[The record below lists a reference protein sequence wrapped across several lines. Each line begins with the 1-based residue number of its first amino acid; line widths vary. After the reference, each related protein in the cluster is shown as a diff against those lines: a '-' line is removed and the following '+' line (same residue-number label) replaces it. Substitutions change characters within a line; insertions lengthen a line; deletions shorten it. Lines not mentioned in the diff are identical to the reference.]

1 MRNPKE
7 LKEENIEIVFFFA
20 FRYILPFFP
29 TLKEKEENSALP
41 TTPFHRTN
49 KKKLHHY
56 HQCFFSTLLDNDV
69 GSLRHVETVKEL

>member
-20 FRYILPFFP
+20 FRYILPVFP

-41 TTPFHRTN
+41 TTRFTVQTRRN
-49 KKKLHHY
+49 Y
-56 HQCFFSTLLDNDV
+56 IIIINAFSQLYSTMMLVRSD
-69 GSLRHVETVKEL
+69 T